1 MLNTKSQSLSTFTN
15 LFRLPPPGYTLPASN
30 ILHKLTHQ
38 PLWKHAS
45 GLPPPLHKL
54 NLKFHMIITTTH
66 QHPLET
72 AHATIASYR
81 DIALSIDSDG
91 QLRLQPQ

>member
-1 MLNTKSQSLSTFTN
+1 MGMIGDARAGVGVS
-15 LFRLPPPGYTLPASN
+15 RYPLPASN

-66 QHPLET
+66 SHVFSVADKGESEGEQRP
-72 AHATIASYR
+72 S
-81 DIALSIDSDG
+81 
-91 QLRLQPQ
+91 QL

>member
-1 MLNTKSQSLSTFTN
+1 MSNSLRSDSAIFMINTKFQSLSTFTN

-45 GLPPPLHKL
+45 GLPPPYTNSTL
-54 NLKFHMIITTTH
+54 NFI
-66 QHPLET
+66 
-72 AHATIASYR
+72 
-81 DIALSIDSDG
+81 
-91 QLRLQPQ
+91 